1 MWFFNIFYK
10 ENSFK
15 LLSSLQGVTKGARHK
30 ILLSIKKLND
40 RHSALESARS
50 ELAAG
55 GAVLRALERVR
66 AALLAPMP
74 PVSDLPGA
82 IVEALDL
89 GKCLKNLPVFLSSC
103 VSLYGRSVALEKA
116 GKGLSYIYLTMNN
129 SKAALKALDL
139 YIFILV

>member
-89 GKCLKNLPVFLSSC
+89 GKCLKNLLVFDILMFC
-103 VSLYGRSVALEKA
+103 TAAFVALEKV
-116 GKGLSYIYLTMNN
+116 GERFVLHLFNYLCIIAKQRLN
-129 SKAALKALDL
+129 A
-139 YIFILV
+139 